1 MTAQEYLEKL
11 IEDCRI
17 YSEKSTEYKDVYAK
31 LFPNLTGEQ
40 DVKSRISNMND
51 DELFEYFKSSQVMLD
66 IQTIYNK
73 LASFVYFCKN
83 TGVDLDLEKMNEVN
97 GLTNFVSNITP
108 FNTEY
113 ITTSEG
119 GIKEKNIKQF
129 KSKFEEFKK
138 SLGIVI
144 KMT

>member
-1 MTAQEYLEKL
+1 MTAQDYLETL

-17 YSEKSTEYKDVYAK
+17 YSEKSNEYKDIYAK
-31 LFPNLTGEQ
+31 LFPDLTGEQ
-40 DVKSRISNMND
+40 DVKARIGKMND

-66 IQTIYNK
+66 VQTTFTK

-83 TGVDLDLEKMNEVN
+83 TNVELDLEKIGEVN
-97 GLTNFVSNITP
+97 GLANFVSNFNP

-113 ITTSEG
+113 ITSEG
-119 GIKEKNIKQF
+119 GLKEKNVKQF

-138 SLGIVI
+138 SIGTVI
-144 KMT
+144 KMI